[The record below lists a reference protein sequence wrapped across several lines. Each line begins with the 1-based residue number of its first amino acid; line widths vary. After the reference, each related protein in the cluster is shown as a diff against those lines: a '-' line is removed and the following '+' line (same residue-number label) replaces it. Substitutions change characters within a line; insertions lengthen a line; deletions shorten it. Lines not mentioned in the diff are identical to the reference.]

1 MKNAKT
7 ADPHGFNNCFSKGLK
22 FISAW
27 SLSIVYA
34 HIFSVGKYRVPGALL
49 ISPQFLNMVFHQMCR
64 IIDQFF
70 DVGFFCKIFERI
82 LKQQMLTRLL
92 ENHLIIRQQ
101 FGFLSKCST
110 CTQLLDSV
118 NDWTLTVCDRRS
130 VDVIYFDFAKA
141 FDSVSHRK
149 LVNKLEAYGICG
161 NMLNVRTDFFI

>member
-7 ADPHGFNNCFSKGLK
+7 ADPHGFNNCFLKGLK

-82 LKQQMLTRLL
+82 LKQQMLARSL

-101 FGFLSKCST
+101 FWL
-110 CTQLLDSV
+110 
-118 NDWTLTVCDRRS
+118 
-130 VDVIYFDFAKA
+130 
-141 FDSVSHRK
+141 
-149 LVNKLEAYGICG
+149 
-161 NMLNVRTDFFI
+161 FI